1 MLIIASGRIAEV
13 RSRSMSCNCMTRT
26 SQQECRGILE
36 LGLKIER
43 ITRMEKD
50 LNLPEGTEVT
60 EPLKIYLNEIGQIP
74 LLSEEEERDLGCKS
88 ASGDEDARRK
98 LEEGNLRLVVSLA
111 KHYTGRGITLMDLI
125 QEGNIGLMHAAEKYD
140 YTKENR
146 FSTYASWWIKE
157 AMQRAIDQQS
167 REIRVPVHVAENMKK
182 VQKISKDLQQKF
194 GREATPE
201 EIAEEM
207 KDKSPEFVKEIL
219 SYLQNPVSLETPV
232 GEDGENN
239 LGDMVEDKGSRV
251 FWACIEGMADAV
263 RVANGGFTPDARP
276 KGGNYMDGYRTAGY
290 FFVWLRDNKDKDF
303 LRKFNR
309 STLEV
314 VPWSFNGAIKYALG
328 EQYDIDDLWYEYQVA
343 VGDIQETEN
352 H

>member
-1 MLIIASGRIAEV
+1 MVRNKLVSVVGVNPPAGIASGRIAEV

-207 KDKSPEFVKEIL
+207 NRALGYIPKMMLIRGKQVKDNYKVEAELLKQTEQYRYTL
-219 SYLQNPVSLETPV
+219 SCVNEVT
-232 GEDGENN
+232 GESE
-239 LGDMVEDKGSRV
+239 
-251 FWACIEGMADAV
+251 
-263 RVANGGFTPDARP
+263 
-276 KGGNYMDGYRTAGY
+276 
-290 FFVWLRDNKDKDF
+290 
-303 LRKFNR
+303 LRKMNEQD
-309 STLEV
+309 LL
-314 VPWSFNGAIKYALG
+314 N
-328 EQYDIDDLWYEYQVA
+328 QYDHCIAINYPA
-343 VGDIQETEN
+343 DIEFKVEL
-352 H
+352 